1 MKRTILL
8 ILSLIVIFMGVA
20 FIYINKVNLDD
31 KVIYKYITELD
42 KKYNRNYDEIL
53 NYLNKKIDSNLSE
66 RERVKE
72 YLARINFLYKSNK
85 FDELLENAV
94 ESEKFLIEQQEWTFA
109 GSIECLIAQ
118 IYLQRGEYDWAYI
131 YSNKSNIILMD
142 LYDKNKLDNMYI
154 SHLIQVKSIKA
165 VTEQEFNMNE
175 EADTSF
181 KEMQNILE
189 NYDVGISSYTYAN
202 IAEYYKGKKLF
213 DEVEKYVQKGH
224 ERIQL
229 ENCNNYMLDIKLN
242 ILLATTYCKNE
253 EYEKALDLLKNI
265 DVKNENLYT
274 VDKFIV
280 IGEILSRQ
288 NNIYDAI
295 ENFEYAYNILLD
307 KNISRKILYVIN
319 RLLQLNKDIGN
330 KEWEE
335 YWLDKLKVLS
345 IQFISK
351 NPNYHLINKVNE
363 INLNRISSDLEI
375 TRLNQQIYIYIYIIL
390 VISIFIL
397 IIIVMFK
404 LKEKELHKRVLQKNI
419 DVLNKQ
425 LQYKLKYYKSEKKSE
440 DEIKRY
446 MHDRRNHI
454 RILIGLVEKGENQRA
469 IDYMSKLTDS
479 YKNMQNNSIT
489 KNKVIDSIISNLIE
503 ECKQKNIKL
512 NLDIKLPEEI
522 AITDIDLCII
532 FSNLIDNAIEACE
545 KLNNCSQK
553 FINIKSNIA
562 GSYMYMSIEN
572 SYNGQISKNG
582 IEFTTWKK
590 NKKFHGIG
598 LENVRITVNKYKGML
613 KYDYNESVFKVSV
626 LLNIK

>member
-1 MKRTILL
+1 MKRKVLL
-8 ILSLIVIFMGVA
+8 ILSLIVIFIGVTL
-20 FIYINKVNLDD
+20 IYINKVDLDD
-31 KVIYKYITELD
+31 KVIYKYINELD
-42 KKYNRNYDEIL
+42 KKYNGNYDEIL

-85 FDELLENAV
+85 FDELLETAI
-94 ESEKFLIEQQEWTFA
+94 ESEKFLIQQQEWTFA

-118 IYLQRGEYDWAYI
+118 LYLQRGEYEWAYI

-142 LYDKNKLDNMYI
+142 LYDKNKLDNIYI
-154 SHLIQVKSIKA
+154 SQLLQVKSIKS

-175 EADTSF
+175 EADISF

-189 NYDVGISSYTYAN
+189 NYDVEISSYTYAN
-202 IAEYYKGKKLF
+202 IAEYYKEKKIF
-213 DEVEKYVQKGH
+213 DKVEEYVQKAY

-242 ILLATTYCKNE
+242 ILLATTYCNNE

-265 DVKNENLYT
+265 DVENENLYT

-288 NNIYDAI
+288 NNIDDAI
-295 ENFEYAYNILLD
+295 ENFEYAYNTLLD

-319 RLLQLNKDIGN
+319 RLLQLNKDIAN
-330 KEWEE
+330 KEAEE
-335 YWLDKLKVLS
+335 YWLDKIKGLS
-345 IQFISK
+345 IELISE
-351 NPNYHLINKVNE
+351 NPNYYLINKVNE
-363 INLNRISSDLEI
+363 INLNRINSDLAVA
-375 TRLNQQIYIYIYIIL
+375 RLNQHIYIYLSIIL
-390 VISIFIL
+390 VISIFVL
-397 IIIVMFK
+397 IIIVMFR
-404 LKEKELHKRVLQKNI
+404 LKEKELHRRVLQKNI

-425 LQYKLKYYKSEKKSE
+425 LQYKLKYYKSEKKRE

-446 MHDRRNHI
+446 MHDRNNHM
-454 RILIGLVEKGENQRA
+454 RIIMALVEKGENQRA
-469 IDYMSKLTDS
+469 IDYMSKLTDT
-479 YKNMQNNSIT
+479 YKNIQNNSIS

-522 AITDIDLCII
+522 RITDIDLCII
-532 FSNLIDNAIEACE
+532 FSNLIDNAVEACE
-545 KLNNCSQK
+545 KLNNSSQK
-553 FINIKSNIA
+553 FINLKSNIS

-572 SYNGQISKNG
+572 CYDGQISKNG
-582 IEFTTWKK
+582 VKFITWKK
-590 NKKFHGIG
+590 NKNFHGVG

>member
-1 MKRTILL
+1 MKRTILI

-375 TRLNQQIYIYIYIIL
+375 TRLNQQIYIYLSIIL

>member
-375 TRLNQQIYIYIYIIL
+375 TRLNQQIYIYLSIIL

-572 SYNGQISKNG
+572 SYNGLISKNG
-582 IEFTTWKK
+582 IEFTAWKK
-590 NKKFHGIG
+590 NKKFHGVG

>member
-375 TRLNQQIYIYIYIIL
+375 TRLNQQIYIYLSIIL

-590 NKKFHGIG
+590 NKKFHGVG

>member
-1 MKRTILL
+1 MKRKLLL
-8 ILSLIVIFMGVA
+8 ILSLIVISISILLVYVDK
-20 FIYINKVNLDD
+20 INLDD
-31 KVIYKYITELD
+31 KEIYRYINKLNKE
-42 KKYNRNYDEIL
+42 YNENYDEIL
-53 NYLNKKIDSNLSE
+53 NFLNKKIDSNLSE

-307 KNISRKILYVIN
+307 KNISRKILYVID

-330 KEWEE
+330 KEGEE
-335 YWLDKLKVLS
+335 YWLDKLKFLS
-345 IQFISK
+345 IQLIRE

-363 INLNRISSDLEI
+363 INLNKISSDLAI
-375 TRLNQQIYIYIYIIL
+375 ARLNQQIYIYLSIIL

-397 IIIVMFK
+397 IIIVMFR

-419 DVLNKQ
+419 DVLNKH
-425 LQYKLKYYKSEKKSE
+425 LQYKLKYYKSEKKRE

-446 MHDRRNHI
+446 IHDRSNHM
-454 RILIGLVEKGENQRA
+454 RILIGLIEKGENKRA
-469 IDYMSKLTDS
+469 IDYMSKLTDT
-479 YKNMQNNSIT
+479 YKNMQNTSVT
-489 KNKVIDSIISNLIE
+489 KNKVIDSILSNLIE

-512 NLDIKLPEEI
+512 DLDIKLPEEI
-522 AITDIDLCII
+522 QITDIDLCII

-545 KLNNCSQK
+545 KLNNSSQK
-553 FINIKSNIA
+553 FINLKSNIS
-562 GSYMYMSIEN
+562 GNYMYVSIEN
-572 SYNGQISKNG
+572 SYDGKISKNG
-582 IEFTTWKK
+582 VGFTTWKK
-590 NKKFHGIG
+590 NKKFHGVG
-598 LENVRITVNKYKGML
+598 LENVRITVNKYNGML
-613 KYDYNESVFKVSV
+613 KYDYNESIFKVSV